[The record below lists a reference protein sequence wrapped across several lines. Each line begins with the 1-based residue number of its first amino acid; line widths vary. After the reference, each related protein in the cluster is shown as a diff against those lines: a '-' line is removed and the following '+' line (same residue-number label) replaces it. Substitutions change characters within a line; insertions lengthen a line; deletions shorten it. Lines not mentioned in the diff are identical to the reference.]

1 MRDGKY
7 EGLGDPT
14 KLREILEIFKKW
26 VENSTF
32 VGRSDDLEEESKV
45 SDYNYLSIKNSIIN
59 WYNEQFYNQ
68 DNVIISKDT
77 GDILIIDFDFNEC
90 LAQLTISNANN
101 NPFQF
106 IYFEAVDI
114 ENGNNVYRFYDDI
127 NMNIREVINALI
139 EAYKYCENYKMT

>member
-1 MRDGKY
+1 M
-7 EGLGDPT
+7 
-14 KLREILEIFKKW
+14 EILKANIQD
-26 VENSTF
+26 
-32 VGRSDDLEEESKV
+32 SDEESKI
-45 SDYNYLSIKNSIIN
+45 SDYNYLSIKKSIIN

-77 GDILIIDFDFNEC
+77 GDILIIDFNEC

-114 ENGNNVYRFYDDI
+114 ENGNNIYCFYDDV